1 MLPAR
6 YRLRLRRTLPFYTYE
21 HKAHFPGFSLYWH
34 LEQDQSAE
42 KASPAQAVVI
52 VPKKTARTAV
62 RRNRL
67 KRVLY
72 RELLAFLPTLPSGLQ
87 LVVFVR
93 KERSDATQLQDAL
106 VAIQHSY
113 FIAAQ

>member
-1 MLPAR
+1 MLPAH

-34 LEQDQSAE
+34 LEK
-42 KASPAQAVVI
+42 KAISSESPLPAQAVVI

-72 RELLAFLPTLPSGLQ
+72 RELMTLLPTLPSGLQ

-93 KERSDATQLQDAL
+93 KEELEKNLQEVTEKIRERL
-106 VAIQHSY
+106 R
-113 FIAAQ
+113 

>member
-34 LEQDQSAE
+34 FE
-42 KASPAQAVVI
+42 KEDSPEKTLSSAQAVVV

-72 RELLAFLPTLPSGLQ
+72 RELMGLLPTLPSGLQ

-93 KERSDATQLQDAL
+93 KEELEKNLEEVTKKIRERLR
-106 VAIQHSY
+106 
-113 FIAAQ
+113 